1 MLTLVPVSWLIRPIS
16 AIYDLDNIRLSAI
29 KENEDVEAD
38 FELENILV
46 QGSCNKMISGHAADN
61 DTGEPPR
68 GLQFLLK
75 TDVGGIISDTIT
87 MANLGYLQLKAN
99 PGVYD
104 MVIRPGRGR
113 ELYEFK
119 SITDSRSYSGS
130 LIGDY
135 GAKVVVDSF
144 TGATVYPVVSKRPGK
159 KAEKLIENTDSES
172 KDEGFWESVKSK

>member
-1 MLTLVPVSWLIRPIS
+1 M
-16 AIYDLDNIRLSAI
+16 
-29 KENEDVEAD
+29 
-38 FELENILV
+38 IL
-46 QGSCNKMISGHAADN
+46 GHAIEK
-61 DTGEPPR
+61 DTEEPPR

-75 TDVGGIISDTIT
+75 TDVGGIVSDTIT

-113 ELYEFK
+113 ELYEFN
-119 SITDSRSYSGS
+119 SMTDSSSSYGS

-144 TGATVYPVVSKRPGK
+144 IGATVYPVVNKRPGMED
-159 KAEKLIENTDSES
+159 EKLIENTESE
-172 KDEGFWESVKSK
+172 KEDPGFWESVKSK

>member
-1 MLTLVPVSWLIRPIS
+1 MEK
-16 AIYDLDNIRLSAI
+16 A
-29 KENEDVEAD
+29 
-38 FELENILV
+38 
-46 QGSCNKMISGHAADN
+46 
-61 DTGEPPR
+61 TGEPPR

-75 TDVGGIISDTIT
+75 TENSGMISDTIT

-119 SITDSRSYSGS
+119 SINDAEEYPGS
-130 LIGDY
+130 LIEDF

-144 TGATVYPVVSKRPGK
+144 TGATIYPVLSKKPGK
-159 KAEKLIENTDSES
+159 ETENLIQDSNTEN
-172 KDEGFWESVKSK
+172 KDEGFWGNIKSK

>member
-1 MLTLVPVSWLIRPIS
+1 M
-16 AIYDLDNIRLSAI
+16 
-29 KENEDVEAD
+29 
-38 FELENILV
+38 IL
-46 QGSCNKMISGHAADN
+46 GHAIEK

-75 TDVGGIISDTIT
+75 TDVGGIVSDTIT

-119 SITDSRSYSGS
+119 SITNSGSSFGS

-144 TGATVYPVVSKRPGK
+144 IGATVYPVLSKRPGK
-159 KAEKLIENTDSES
+159 EAEKLIDDNES
-172 KDEGFWESVKSK
+172 DDKDNGFWGKVKSK